1 MVIDDEPDAWPD
13 DDPPRV
19 VRLPIVPRDTAIG
32 EDRPLSNTAR
42 LHGGAF
48 HSWLQQCIEASRP
61 DGPGGA
67 ARGARAP
74 WFSRLFL
81 VATGLWRRLAAMF
94 CSRARIP

>member
-1 MVIDDEPDAWPD
+1 MVIEDEPDAWPD
-13 DDPPRV
+13 DEPPRV

-61 DGPGGA
+61 DGPGSA
-67 ARGARAP
+67 ARAARP
-74 WFSRLFL
+74 PRFSRLFL
-81 VATGLWRRLAAMF
+81 IAVALWRRLAAVF
-94 CSRARIP
+94 RSRPRTR